1 LWHCISSFSTEAEAL
16 SNNNLARPRI
26 FLMHFQ
32 FGGQAAE
39 SFGMRMGAV
48 VIISSFTRAALALIS
63 VLY

>member
-1 LWHCISSFSTEAEAL
+1 LWHCIFSFSTEAEAL
-16 SNNNLARPRI
+16 SNDNLSRPRL

-48 VIISSFTRAALALIS
+48 NIISSFTLAALTLIS